1 MTAYLQRHG
10 SYWINKDVSDDT
22 QLDVKPFLRSLTHR
36 PGVYR
41 MLDAK
46 HKVIYVGKARDLKKR
61 VSSYFHRT
69 QDAPKT
75 VAMMQQV
82 ARVEVTVANTEAEAL
97 ILEYSLI
104 KRHKPRYNVLLR
116 DDKSYPYIYAST
128 ESAFP
133 RLKFHRGARRGKGRY
148 FGPYPSTRAVRQTL
162 KELEKLFL
170 IRNCED
176 SFFSNR
182 TRPCLQYQIKRCTA
196 PCVDL
201 ISAEQYR
208 KDIDAAIQFLEGKN
222 QTVVDTFVMRME
234 QAAELRDYE
243 QAARFRDQI
252 SRLKEIE
259 ARQLMKR
266 SDNRDLDILGFAS
279 NGAIHCVTVMFIRN
293 GSLIGS
299 RDFFPRL
306 PGETDKQKILNA
318 FVAQYYLGRDAPAEI
333 IIELAI
339 DDADL
344 LQEELTERVGHK
356 VVIRSRV
363 RGDRARWL
371 QMARTNAEQGLSLKA
386 ASNATIRRQFAALGE
401 ALNLEEPPQRLEC
414 FDVSHTSGEATVASC
429 VVFNTAGPM
438 KSDYRRFNLS
448 PAAAGDDYG
457 AMGEALRRRYERVK
471 KGEVPMP
478 DVLFVDGGKGQLAAA
493 MTILDE
499 LELDWLTVV
508 AVAKGRAR
516 RPGAERLFRP
526 GDDRALELAPDSSA
540 LLLIQQIRDE
550 AHRFAITGH
559 RQKRAK
565 ARTTSR
571 LERIPGLGPKK
582 RRELLR
588 QFGGLQGV
596 IGAGVDDLV
605 QVKGIGRTLAE
616 TIYNDLHV
624 DHQ

>member
-1 MTAYLQRHG
+1 
-10 SYWINKDVSDDT
+10 VSDDT
-22 QLDVKPFLRSLTHR
+22 QFDVKPLLRSLTHR

-116 DDKSYPYIYAST
+116 DDKSYPYIYVST

-133 RLKFHRGARRGKGRY
+133 RLKFHRGPRRGKGRY
-148 FGPYPSTRAVRQTL
+148 FGPYPSTRAVRRTL

-182 TRPCLQYQIKRCTA
+182 TRPCLQHQIKRCTA

-222 QTVVDTFVMRME
+222 QTVVDTFVKRME
-234 QAAELRDYE
+234 QAAEMRDYE

-279 NGAIHCVTVMFIRN
+279 NGAIHCVTVLFIRN

-344 LQEELTERVGHK
+344 LQQELTERVSHK
-356 VVIRSRV
+356 VAIRSRV
-363 RGDRARWL
+363 RGDRARWV

-516 RPGAERLFRP
+516 RPGAERLFCP

-540 LLLIQQIRDE
+540 LLLVQQIRDE

-624 DHQ
+624 DNQ

>member
-1 MTAYLQRHG
+1 MTDEA
-10 SYWINKDVSDDT
+10 
-22 QLDVKPFLRSLTHR
+22 PFEAESFLKSLTHR

-46 HKVIYVGKARDLKKR
+46 HQVIYVGKARDLKKR
-61 VSSYFHRT
+61 VSSYFQRSH
-69 QDAPKT
+69 ASVKT
-75 VAMMQQV
+75 AAMMEQV

-97 ILEYSLI
+97 LLEYSLI
-104 KRHKPRYNVLLR
+104 KRHKPRFNVLLR

-128 ESAFP
+128 DHAFP
-133 RLKFHRGARRGKGRY
+133 RLRFHRGARKGKGRY

-162 KELEKLFL
+162 SELQKLFL
-170 IRNCED
+170 IRNCSD

-196 PCVDL
+196 PCTGL
-201 ISAEQYR
+201 ITAEQYR
-208 KDIDAAIQFLEGKN
+208 EDIDAAIQFLEGKN
-222 QTVVDTFVMRME
+222 KTVVNTFVNRME
-234 QAAELRDYE
+234 QAAAEQHYE

-259 ARQLMKR
+259 AKQLVKR
-266 SDNRDLDILGFAS
+266 SDRKDLDILGFAS
-279 NGAIHCVTVMFIRN
+279 NGAMHCVTVMFIRG
-293 GSLIGS
+293 GSVVGS
-299 RDFFPRL
+299 RDHFPRL

-318 FVAQYYLGRDAPAEI
+318 FVAQYYLAREAPPEI
-333 IIELAI
+333 IIETDI
-339 DDADL
+339 EDAYL
-344 LQEELTERVGHK
+344 LQPELTARAGHK
-356 VVIRSRV
+356 VAIRSRV

-371 QMARTNAEQGLSLKA
+371 QMANTNAAQGLSLKA

-401 ALNLEEPPQRLEC
+401 ALALDEPPQRIEC
-414 FDVSHTSGEATVASC
+414 FDISHTSGEATVASC

-438 KSDYRRFNLS
+438 KSDYRRFNLCT
-448 PAAAGDDYG
+448 AAAGDDYG
-457 AMGEALRRRYERVK
+457 AMAEALRRRYERVK
-471 KGEVPMP
+471 TGEVPMP
-478 DVLFVDGGKGQLAAA
+478 DVLFVDGGKGQLAEA
-493 MTILDE
+493 TKVLRD

-526 GDDRALELAPDSSA
+526 GEERAQSLEPDSPA

-559 RQKRAK
+559 RQRRAK
-565 ARTTSR
+565 ARKTSR
-571 LERIPGLGPKK
+571 LEEIAGLGPKK

-596 IGAGVDDLV
+596 LGAGVDDLI
-605 QVKGIGRTLAE
+605 QVRGISRKLAE
-616 TIYNDLHV
+616 TIYNDLH
-624 DHQ
+624 HENE